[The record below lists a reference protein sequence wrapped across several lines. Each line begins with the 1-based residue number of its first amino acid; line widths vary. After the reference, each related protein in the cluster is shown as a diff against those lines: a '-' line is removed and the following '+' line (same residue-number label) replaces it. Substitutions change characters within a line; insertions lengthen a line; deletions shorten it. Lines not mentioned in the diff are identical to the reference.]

1 MAYNF
6 VTPDRDQ
13 LYLLPPSLT
22 DWLPEGHLAWFV
34 LDCVDEM
41 DLSAFYADYRE
52 DGWGGAAHHPKTMVA
67 LLVYAYCLGVRSSR
81 QIERACH
88 VDIAFRVICA
98 GLFPDHTTI
107 ARFRVRHEDA
117 LKSIFTAAL
126 RLCAEAGMT
135 TVGLVALDGT
145 KMAANASM
153 SANRTKDTIDE
164 EVDKM
169 FADAKATDEAEDAEF
184 GDARGDEPPATLR
197 GRADRRRRLETA
209 EELLDKELAEEQG
222 LRGSPRRA
230 PGRRGTVR
238 QEVARPKAQGA
249 RGQGRS
255 EGEGGQHD
263 RPLSKVMSTAKGFIQ
278 GYNAQAVANQAQV
291 IVAASV
297 TDEQND
303 LAQLHPMIEA
313 TATSLAEAGIDDRP
327 DKLLA
332 DAGYC
337 SEDTQAASLR
347 LALGAFGVRARAHYG
362 LDALDTEATE
372 EDDPDR
378 MVPNPARQKA
388 DRTVAE
394 ARAGLARAEA
404 IEGHAALEGLRPDRE
419 ILDAFAAARQH
430 LAGLEEAAK
439 AIPARVRLGEARPG
453 SVRLAP
459 ERKRIHDA
467 IRMATYNA
475 ESALARLLAPHDARA
490 DDEARSLLRE
500 AFASPA
506 DSRSRA
512 TSSTSASKRSQRR
525 DGPGRSPRSATSSP
539 PPRPSTRGPTSPSA
553 SRSRPAGD
561 QPAILAPCKEV
572 WIPLNLTLLK
582 GVSSLGCGP
591 AQDLLR
597 VSA

>member
-1 MAYNF
+1 MPKRPTRPRTRRSETHAG
-6 VTPDRDQ
+6 TSHR
-13 LYLLPPSLT
+13 PPS
-22 DWLPEGHLAWFV
+22 EGERTVATASRRPRRSSTRNWQRSKAYEAHLA
-34 LDCVDEM
+34 E
-41 DLSAFYADYRE
+41 
-52 DGWGGAAHHPKTMVA
+52 
-67 LLVYAYCLGVRSSR
+67 R
-81 QIERACH
+81 QAEEER
-88 VDIAFRVICA
+88 
-98 GLFPDHTTI
+98 
-107 ARFRVRHEDA
+107 
-117 LKSIFTAAL
+117 
-126 RLCAEAGMT
+126 
-135 TVGLVALDGT
+135 
-145 KMAANASM
+145 
-153 SANRTKDTIDE
+153 
-164 EVDKM
+164 
-169 FADAKATDEAEDAEF
+169 
-184 GDARGDEPPATLR
+184 RGKKLR
-197 GRADRRRRLETA
+197 GR
-209 EELLDKELAEEQG
+209 K
-222 LRGSPRRA
+222 
-230 PGRRGTVR
+230 
-238 QEVARPKAQGA
+238 PKAPEDKAGA
-249 RGQGRS
+249 KERKVT
-255 EGEGGQHD
+255 
-263 RPLSKVMSTAKGFIQ
+263 LSKVMSTAKGFIQ